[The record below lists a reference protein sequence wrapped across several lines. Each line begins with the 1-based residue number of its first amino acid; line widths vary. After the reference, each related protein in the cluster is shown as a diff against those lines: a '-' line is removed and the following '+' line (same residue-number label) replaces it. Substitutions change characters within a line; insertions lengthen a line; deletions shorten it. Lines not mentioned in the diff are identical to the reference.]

1 MDVGSHKKTQKG
13 VPGLIVTTFF
23 INEDAK
29 SGIDAA
35 KAGGFYTVGIG
46 PIERVGHADVRFD
59 SMKEATLFE
68 VKSHFKEL
76 F

>member
-1 MDVGSHKKTQKG
+1 MV
-13 VPGLIVTTFF
+13 F
-23 INEDAK
+23 EDAK